1 MSSILKSN
9 ITKLS
14 ANDYMQARKFLD
26 SLAVTVTQ
34 G

>member
-1 MSSILKSN
+1 MTSVLKSN
-9 ITKLS
+9 ITKMS

-26 SLAVTVTQ
+26 SLAVTVSQ